1 MFYGNDPRPGDTELI
16 KAEKDEFVVNRNAA
30 RKYKP
35 FLDFINYVD
44 EPRFDNDN
52 TAHSAIDEAIALN
65 TLANMQKGGKVGLKP
80 IPEGNKGLAK
90 LPDTVRNRMGYMQ
103 EGGKVPKDPDP
114 LQIDA
119 RMRGDFK
126 DVGTIGIVDS
136 LAYYKD
142 LRDKAM
148 RDKKMLEEGA
158 FLEGYEPSMDRIED
172 DLMRALKFFEREYKS
187 SPKSKKYQTG
197 GSISYGSQT
206 VGVPTL
212 EELYQ
217 QAGITPTGLQKTQF
231 ESRFTYD
238 PSAEET
244 TVAGYMQGL
253 EGSRAAGTGTL
264 ANVTSSAQVAG
275 GGFAGAGIRG
285 RGIEQARRSAQQAYE
300 SDIEKTQRGM
310 FQDIKAQRDAFTSDA
325 LSALSTLESVGG
337 TDAYRP
343 PPPTVNALPTTN
355 QGDVMFNGVKYIFY
369 QGNYISE
376 SELDRIMEEEQ
387 DRSRDEDL
395 YYD

>member
-1 MFYGNDPRPGDTELI
+1 MTRETSMMN
-16 KAEKDEFVVNRNAA
+16 
-30 RKYKP
+30 
-35 FLDFINYVD
+35 
-44 EPRFDNDN
+44 
-52 TAHSAIDEAIALN
+52 
-65 TLANMQKGGKVGLKP
+65 KGGQLKP

-148 RDKKMLEEGA
+148 RDKKILEEGA

-172 DLMRALKFFEREYKS
+172 DLMRALKFFEKEYKS

-212 EELYQ
+212 EELYE
-217 QAGITPTGLQKTQF
+217 QAGITPTSLQKTQF
-231 ESRFTYD
+231 ESSFTYD

-253 EGSRAAGTGTL
+253 AGSRAAGTGTL

-355 QGDVMFNGVKYIFY
+355 QGDVMFNGNKYVFY
-369 QGNYISE
+369 QGEYILE
-376 SELDRIMEEEQ
+376 SELDEIM
-387 DRSRDEDL
+387 DRSGSQDM